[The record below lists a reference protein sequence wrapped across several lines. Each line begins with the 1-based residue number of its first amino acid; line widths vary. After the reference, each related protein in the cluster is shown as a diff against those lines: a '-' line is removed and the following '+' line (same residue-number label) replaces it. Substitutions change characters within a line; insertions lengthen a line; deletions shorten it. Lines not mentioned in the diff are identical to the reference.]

1 MDIFATA
8 TRNKYRFPH
17 RGMLTVEDL
26 WDLPLSQLDQVF
38 KSLNADVK
46 QAQEESLMATP
57 NAEDTELFTKIEI
70 VRFIFDAKRAE
81 AETRKAAAASAEKR
95 QRILEVLAKKQD
107 KALED
112 MSEDELVQMLNNL
125 G

>member
-26 WDLPLSQLDQVF
+26 WDLPMSQLDQVF
-38 KSLNADVK
+38 KALNKDIK
-46 QAQEESLMATP
+46 QAQEESLMTTP
-57 NAEDTELFTKIEI
+57 NDEDVELFNKIEI
-70 VRFIFDAKRAE
+70 VKFIFDAKRAE
-81 AETRKAAAASAEKR
+81 SEARQAAAKSAEKR

>member
-1 MDIFATA
+1 MDIFAIA

-38 KSLNADVK
+38 KALNKDIK
-46 QAQEESLMATP
+46 QAQEESLMTTP
-57 NAEDTELFTKIEI
+57 NDEDAELFNKIEI

-81 AETRKAAAASAEKR
+81 AEVRKAAAASAEKR